1 MLLGATIFITLPTE
15 YLHTN
20 SFIHSF
26 MDISFAAITTVALTL
41 FAVIDILGALPLIIS
56 FKQKTDNLH
65 AGWATLSAAALMLV
79 FLFVGEKLLGL
90 FGIDVAS
97 FAVAGSI
104 VIFIIALEMILG
116 IDIFRADPNDKAGS
130 IVPIAFPIIAGSGT
144 LTTIISLKAVYSYE
158 NIVGGILINLV
169 IVFIALKSTTFIE
182 NLLGKA
188 GLSLLRKFFG
198 IVLLAIAVKLFKT
211 NL

>member
-1 MLLGATIFITLPTE
+1 
-15 YLHTN
+15 
-20 SFIHSF
+20 
-26 MDISFAAITTVALTL
+26 MDFSLTDTSTVALTL
-41 FAVIDILGALPLIIS
+41 FAVIDILGAMPMIIS
-56 FKQKTDNLH
+56 IKQKSDKLH
-65 AGWATLSAAALMLV
+65 AGWATLASGLLMLV
-79 FLFVGEKLLGL
+79 FLFVGEKLLSL

-116 IDIFRADPNDKAGS
+116 IDIFRADPNEKTGS

-144 LTTIISLKAVYSYE
+144 LTTIISLKAVYSYQ
-158 NIVGGILINLV
+158 NIVAGILVNLMF
-169 IVFIALKSTTFIE
+169 IFIALKSTGLVE
-182 NLLGKA
+182 RLLGKA

-211 NL
+211 NF

>member
-1 MLLGATIFITLPTE
+1 MMFSVQEILTI
-15 YLHTN
+15 
-20 SFIHSF
+20 S
-26 MDISFAAITTVALTL
+26 LTL
-41 FAVIDILGALPLIIS
+41 FAIIDILGALPIIINI
-56 FKQKTDNLH
+56 KQQNDHLD
-65 AGWATLSAAALMLV
+65 AGWATIAAGVLMIV

-97 FAVAGSI
+97 FALAGSI

-116 IDIFRADPNDKAGS
+116 IPIFRSDPNDKAGS

-144 LTTIISLKAVYSYE
+144 LTTLISLKAVYAYE
-158 NIVGGILINLV
+158 NILMGILVNLLV
-169 IVFIALKSTTFIE
+169 IYIALRSTDRIE
-182 NLLGKA
+182 KVLGKA

-211 NL
+211 NI

>member
-1 MLLGATIFITLPTE
+1 MNPFSLQ
-15 YLHTN
+15 
-20 SFIHSF
+20 
-26 MDISFAAITTVALTL
+26 DISTIALTL
-41 FAVIDILGALPLIIS
+41 FAVIDILGALPIIINI
-56 FKQKTDNLH
+56 KQRSSHLD
-65 AGWATLSAAALMLV
+65 AGWATLAAGILMIV
-79 FLFVGEKLLGL
+79 FLFLGERLLGL

-144 LTTIISLKAVYSYE
+144 LTTLISLKAVYSYQ
-158 NIVGGILINLV
+158 NILAGVLVNLLI
-169 IVFIALKSTTFIE
+169 IYIALKSTDKIE
-182 NLLGKA
+182 KLLGKA

-198 IVLLAIAVKLFKT
+198 IVLLAIAVKLFKA
-211 NL
+211 NI

>member
-1 MLLGATIFITLPTE
+1 M
-15 YLHTN
+15 N
-20 SFIHSF
+20 SFSIK
-26 MDISFAAITTVALTL
+26 DISTIALTL
-41 FAVIDILGALPLIIS
+41 FAVIDILGALPIIINI
-56 FKQKTDNLH
+56 KQKSTHLH
-65 AGWATLSAAALMLV
+65 AGWATLAAGFLMIL
-79 FLFVGEKLLGL
+79 FLFLGENLLGL

-144 LTTIISLKAVYSYE
+144 LTTLISLKAVYTYE
-158 NIVGGILINLV
+158 NILLAVLINLT
-169 IVFIALKSTTFIE
+169 IIFIALKSTDRIE
-182 NLLGKA
+182 KLLGRA

-198 IVLLAIAVKLFKT
+198 IVLLAIAVKLFKA
-211 NL
+211 NIVMI

>member
-1 MLLGATIFITLPTE
+1 MLI
-15 YLHTN
+15 
-20 SFIHSF
+20 
-26 MDISFAAITTVALTL
+26 
-41 FAVIDILGALPLIIS
+41 
-56 FKQKTDNLH
+56 
-65 AGWATLSAAALMLV
+65 
-79 FLFVGEKLLGL
+79 FLFLGEKLLGL

-130 IVPIAFPIIAGSGT
+130 IIPIAFPIIAGSGT
-144 LTTIISLKAVYSYE
+144 LTTLISLKAVYSYE
-158 NIVGGILINLV
+158 NILAAVIINLV
-169 IVFIALKSTTFIE
+169 VIYAALKSTSHIE
-182 NLLGKA
+182 RLLGKA
-188 GLSLLRKFFG
+188 GLSLLRRFFG

>member
-1 MLLGATIFITLPTE
+1 MHITYIWIMNFSINDT
-15 YLHTN
+15 
-20 SFIHSF
+20 
-26 MDISFAAITTVALTL
+26 TTVAITL
-41 FAVIDILGALPLIIS
+41 FAVIDVLGAMPMIIS
-56 FKQKTDNLH
+56 IKQKVEHIH
-65 AGWATLSAAALMLV
+65 AGWATLAAGILMVL

-90 FGIDVAS
+90 FGIDVSS

-116 IDIFRADPNDKAGS
+116 IDIFRADPNDSAGS

-144 LTTIISLKAVYSYE
+144 LTTIISLKAVYSYQD
-158 NIVGGILINLV
+158 IVAGIFLNLIV
-169 IVFIALKSTTFIE
+169 VFMALRSTSFVE
-182 NLLGKA
+182 KLLGKA

-211 NL
+211 NF

>member
-1 MLLGATIFITLPTE
+1 MFEFNITE
-15 YLHTN
+15 
-20 SFIHSF
+20 
-26 MDISFAAITTVALTL
+26 ISTVALTL
-41 FAVIDILGALPLIIS
+41 FAVIDILGAMPLIIS
-56 FKQKTDNLH
+56 IKQKAVKLH
-65 AGWATLSAAALMLV
+65 AGWATIAAAALMLT

-97 FAVAGSI
+97 FAIAGAI

-144 LTTIISLKAVYSYE
+144 LTTIISLKALYSYQ
-158 NIVGGILINLV
+158 NIVAGILLNLIV
-169 IVFIALKSTTFIE
+169 VFIALKSTDFIE
-182 NLLGKA
+182 RMLGKA

-211 NL
+211 NF